1 MRQFLTQYLKDF
13 KANFV
18 SLNAYIILGGY
29 CILSLFSAIYFG
41 DYFLRES
48 EILNSYFVMQ
58 PIILMLVIP
67 AVTMRTWADEIK
79 SGTLEL
85 LLTQPISYTKL
96 VLAKFAAAYTFF
108 LLMILFTLPFYFIS
122 DQFSVLDYG
131 ATNLGYAGLLLCG
144 ALFTIIGCL
153 VSVFNRNIILSYIS
167 TIFVIFLITQV
178 QFDAFIFKG
187 SVISLRCLNFEDN
200 FVAFLG
206 GVFYLGNLIYFLLG
220 IILFT
225 WLNVVVLAH
234 YRLSPKTEIK
244 KVIFFALL
252 LLMIFSSTTLG
263 SSLIFDTPVDLTD
276 EHRFTLTPESKKF
289 LATTDKKIDI
299 SLYESKNKREDANS
313 SYAVYADFVERIL
326 KLIERTSK
334 GAVRTDFIR
343 VEPFSAQERSL
354 VHDNISFE
362 EDNLGNKN
370 FLAADFSDNEGN
382 HALINSFKNLR
393 QNLLEADILRVIHRF
408 GQPQKKVAVIADNE
422 DLTQMSAFL
431 ALLEQF
437 YALDYLSSAATFI
450 PPTYDGVI
458 IINPLSLS
466 SEFLLAMEQYVLNG
480 GSLIIFADPDI
491 PLGSRKVFKN
501 FLPHFGITPDFD
513 KIATFDDQHET
524 DNFGFAVPFF
534 DTDNKWKD
542 IRSVLINKAGTLN
555 VKSAKDYAVSPIL
568 SVNEQIIAAESS
580 GKFVSDHI
588 ILAAQTEAVEP
599 VSVKDGKLIFFFDT
613 DMLKDYLYV
622 SEETKHN
629 TFYDTI
635 PVADNMLLFL
645 RLMAFATGESAE
657 NNLTY
662 RHYAV
667 NLSSIGNTILRGI
680 KERYAEQTNALQ
692 KQIDT
697 YSEKENKLKN
707 VLTQKGYA
715 SVRNIGNLSDMAQR
729 LEEAQDNLNK
739 LKAAILNEYQT
750 IIATLTLILV
760 LVIPFL
766 LLLLM
771 ALILTVCKKIKSQ
784 KIRRLIQNAS
794 SY

>member
-29 CILSLFSAIYFG
+29 CLLSFFSAIYFG

-67 AVTMRTWADEIK
+67 AITMRSWADEIK

-96 VLAKFAAAYTFF
+96 VLAKFTASYTFF
-108 LLMILFTLPFYFIS
+108 LLMVLFTIPFYLIS

-131 ATNLGYAGLLLCG
+131 ATGLGYVGLLLCG

-153 VSVFNRNIILSYIS
+153 VSIFNRNIILSYIS
-167 TIFVIFLITQV
+167 TIFVIFIITQT
-178 QFDAFIFKG
+178 QFDAFIIKG

-220 IILFT
+220 IVLFA
-225 WLNVVVLAH
+225 WFNVVVLAH
-234 YRLSPKTEIK
+234 YRLSPAGGMK
-244 KVIFFALL
+244 KIIFFAFLL
-252 LLMIFSSTTLG
+252 FMIFFSTTLG
-263 SSLIFDTPVDLTD
+263 SSLIFDVPLDLTD
-276 EHRFTLTPESKKF
+276 EHRFTLAPESRKF
-289 LATTDKKIDI
+289 LATTDKRIDI

-334 GAVRTDFIR
+334 GAVRTDFVR

-354 VHDNISFE
+354 IRDNISFE

-382 HALINSFKNLR
+382 HALINSFRSLR

-408 GQPQKKVAVIADNE
+408 GQPQKKVAVITDRE
-422 DLTQMSAFL
+422 DLAEMSAFT
-431 ALLEQF
+431 ALLEEF
-437 YALDYLSSAATFI
+437 YKTSYLSMVTTFI
-450 PPTYDGVI
+450 PPTYDAVVV
-458 IINPLSLS
+458 INPLSMS

-480 GSLIIFADPDI
+480 GSLVIFSDLDI
-491 PLGSRKVFKN
+491 PSGSKKIIKD
-501 FLPHFGITPDFD
+501 FLSHFGITPDFEKVAIFD
-513 KIATFDDQHET
+513 KEQET
-524 DNFGFAVPFF
+524 GGFGFALPSL
-534 DTDNKWKD
+534 DTDKKWKD
-542 IRSVLINKAGTLN
+542 IRSVLVNEAGTITI
-555 VKSAKDYAVSPIL
+555 KSDDDYIVSPIL
-568 SVNEQIIAAESS
+568 SAGEQIIAAESS

-588 ILAAQTEAVEP
+588 ILAAQTESVEP
-599 VSVKDGKLIFFFDT
+599 ISVKDGKLIFFFDT
-613 DMLKDYLYV
+613 DILKDYLYV
-622 SEETKHN
+622 SDETKHN

-635 PVADNMLLFL
+635 PMADNMLLLL

-657 NNLTY
+657 NHLSY

-667 NLSSIGNTILRGI
+667 NLSSVGNAILSGV
-680 KERYAEQTNALQ
+680 KERYAEQTKALQ

-707 VLTQKGYA
+707 VLVQKGYA
-715 SVRNIGNLSDMAQR
+715 SVKNIGNLSDMAQH
-729 LEEAQDNLNK
+729 LEEAKDNLNK
-739 LKAAILNEYQT
+739 LKATILSEYQT
-750 IIATLTLILV
+750 IIATLTVILV
-760 LVIPFL
+760 LVIPL
-766 LLLLM
+766 AL
-771 ALILTVCKKIKSQ
+771 LILLALVLAIFRKIKSQ
-784 KIRRLIQNAS
+784 RIRRLIQNAS

>member
-1 MRQFLTQYLKDF
+1 MKQFLAQYLKDF

-29 CILSLFSAIYFG
+29 CLLSFFSAIYFG

-67 AVTMRTWADEIK
+67 AITMRSWADEVK

-85 LLTQPISYTKL
+85 LLTQPISYSKL
-96 VLAKFAAAYTFF
+96 VLAKFTAAYTFF
-108 LLMILFTLPFYFIS
+108 LLMILFTIPFYFIS
-122 DQFSVLDYG
+122 NKFSVLDYG
-131 ATNLGYAGLLLCG
+131 STGLGYVGLLLCG

-153 VSVFNRNIILSYIS
+153 VSLFNRNIILSYIS
-167 TIFVIFLITQV
+167 TIFVIFIITQI
-178 QFDAFIFKG
+178 QFDAIIFKG
-187 SVISLRCLNFEDN
+187 TVISLRCLNFEDN

-206 GVFYLGNLIYFLLG
+206 GVFYLGNLLYFLLG
-220 IILFT
+220 IVLFI
-225 WLNVVVLAH
+225 WFNVVVLAY
-234 YRLSPKTEIK
+234 YRLAPKTEMK
-244 KVIFFALL
+244 KIIFFASLL
-252 LLMIFSSTTLG
+252 FTIFFSTVLG
-263 SSLIFDTPVDLTD
+263 GSLIFDTPLDLTD
-276 EHRFTLTPESKKF
+276 EHKFTLTSESKKF
-289 LATTDKKIDI
+289 LATTDKRIDI

-334 GAVRTDFIR
+334 GAVRADFVR
-343 VEPFSAQERSL
+343 VEPFSVQERSL
-354 VHDNISFE
+354 IRDNISFE

-382 HALINSFKNLR
+382 HALINSFRNLR

-408 GQPQKKVAVIADNE
+408 GQPQKKVAVISDSK
-422 DLTQMSAFL
+422 DLSQMSSFL
-431 ALLEQF
+431 VLLEEF
-437 YALDYLSSAATFI
+437 YSLNYLSSAATFI
-450 PPTYDGVI
+450 PPTYDAVV
-458 IINPLSLS
+458 IINPLTLS

-491 PLGSRKVFKN
+491 PSGSRKILKN
-501 FLPHFGITPDFD
+501 FLANFGINPNFD
-513 KIATFDDQHET
+513 RIATFDNQQET
-524 DNFGFAVPFF
+524 GEFGFAIPASGSN
-534 DTDNKWKD
+534 DKWKD
-542 IRSVLINKAGTLN
+542 IRSVLINEAGTL
-555 VKSAKDYAVSPIL
+555 SISSTRDYTVSPIL
-568 SVNEQIIAAESS
+568 SIDGQLIAADSS
-580 GKFVSDHI
+580 GSFVSDHI
-588 ILAAQTEAVEP
+588 ILAAQTEDIEP

-613 DMLKDYLYV
+613 DILKDYLYV
-622 SEETKHN
+622 SDETKHN

-635 PVADNMLLFL
+635 PMADNMLLFL
-645 RLMAFATGESAE
+645 RLMAFATNESVE

-667 NLSSIGNTILRGI
+667 NLSSIGNAVLSGI
-680 KERYAEQTNALQ
+680 KERYAEQTKALQ

-697 YSEKENKLKN
+697 YSEKEDKLKA
-707 VLTQKGYA
+707 VLVRKGYA
-715 SVRNIGNLSDMAQR
+715 SVKNLGNLSDMAQH
-729 LEEAQDNLNK
+729 LEEAKDNLNK
-739 LKAAILNEYQT
+739 LKATILNEYQT
-750 IIATLTLILV
+750 IIATLTVILIFI
-760 LVIPFL
+760 IPFM

-771 ALILTVCKKIKSQ
+771 ACVLAVFKKIKSQ